1 MITDRIKTLYHESKL
16 LRRNRSDPPP
26 RPSPT
31 RGEGVIAKQLLSVF
45 PLPWWEGA
53 RGRGLNA
60 YVAAVSNRRNSALF
74 IPALKDGAFRA
85 ILVTRLVPLAASM
98 NIPSHLLPSDWL
110 FFADVVGAVVL
121 WQAIRYAPWRQL
133 RAAGLQQLFSGSVV
147 ALLLL
152 WSLGAGLK
160 PGLGFHFLGVTVFTL
175 MFGWSMGV
183 LGVGLATLGLAL
195 KGGGLEAVAL
205 NALLFGALP
214 VSVSYLVY
222 QWVDRHLPHHIF
234 IYIYLCA
241 FLGAMLAAGCA
252 VLAMVGLLVANN
264 VYSFDEMV
272 QSYLPFLPLFLFP
285 EGVLNGMLITVFIG
299 IRPHWL
305 KTFDDES
312 YFNR

>member
-1 MITDRIKTLYHESKL
+1 
-16 LRRNRSDPPP
+16 
-26 RPSPT
+26 
-31 RGEGVIAKQLLSVF
+31 
-45 PLPWWEGA
+45 
-53 RGRGLNA
+53 
-60 YVAAVSNRRNSALF
+60 
-74 IPALKDGAFRA
+74 
-85 ILVTRLVPLAASM
+85 M
-98 NIPSHLLPSDWL
+98 NIPSHLLPPDWL

-133 RAAGLQQLFSGSVV
+133 RAAGLQQLFAGSVV

-152 WSLGAGLK
+152 WNLSAALK

-175 MFGWSMGV
+175 MFGWSFGV
-183 LGVGLATLGLAL
+183 LGVGLAALGLAL
-195 KGGGLEAVAL
+195 KGGGLAVLAL
-205 NALLFGALP
+205 NALIFGVLP

-222 QWVDRHLPHHIF
+222 QWVDRRLPHHIF

-264 VYSFDEMV
+264 VYSFDEIAR
-272 QSYLPFLPLFLFP
+272 SYLPFLPLFLFP
-285 EGVLNGMLITVFIG
+285 EGFLNGMLITVFIG

-312 YFNR
+312 YLNR

>member
-1 MITDRIKTLYHESKL
+1 
-16 LRRNRSDPPP
+16 
-26 RPSPT
+26 
-31 RGEGVIAKQLLSVF
+31 
-45 PLPWWEGA
+45 
-53 RGRGLNA
+53 
-60 YVAAVSNRRNSALF
+60 
-74 IPALKDGAFRA
+74 
-85 ILVTRLVPLAASM
+85 M
-98 NIPSHLLPSDWL
+98 NIPSHLLPPDWL

-133 RAAGLQQLFSGSVV
+133 RAARLQQLFSGSVV

-152 WSLGAGLK
+152 WNLGAALK

-175 MFGWSMGV
+175 MFGWSLGV
-183 LGVGLATLGLAL
+183 LGAGLAVLGLAL
-195 KGGGLEAVAL
+195 KGGGLDAVAL

-241 FLGAMLAAGCA
+241 FLGGMLAAGCA

-264 VYSFDEMV
+264 VYSFDEMT

-312 YFNR
+312 YLNR